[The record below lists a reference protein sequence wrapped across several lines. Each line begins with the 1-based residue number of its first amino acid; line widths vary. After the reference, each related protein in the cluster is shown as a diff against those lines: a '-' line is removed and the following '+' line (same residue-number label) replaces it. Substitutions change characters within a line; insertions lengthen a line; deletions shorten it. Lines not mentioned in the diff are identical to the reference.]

1 MGALAPLRVVGPRPT
16 ARPYGLVT
24 TPGTIVSQDDMVHFM
39 GGVAVDGYPADLPRT
54 HNPCASGTS
63 RVKDEGDDIP
73 SGEFSSFTVY
83 LPVTC
88 NGRGVG
94 NEAGAE
100 LLRRRAIETFEATE
114 TYGVERELA
123 FADVDAADRP
133 HLTAVE
139 VADYLNGGNATGPVE
154 ALALL
159 EQSLGLTAREGFI
172 HADPGTVTA
181 WVSRQLVV
189 PAGGTMR
196 TVAKGTTVIVG
207 DGYIGAQP
215 DAQGRDA
222 DPLNDDQ
229 NWAFATGPVRVS
241 RDELFVPTLRE
252 VFDHVTNGLTFR
264 VERNYVAYWD
274 TALLKGVNVDRST
287 TP

>member
-1 MGALAPLRVVGPRPT
+1 MGALAPLRIVGPRPT

-24 TPGTIVSQDDMVHFM
+24 TPGTIVSQDDLVHYL
-39 GGVAVDGYPADLPRT
+39 GGVAVDSYPADLPST
-54 HNPCASGTS
+54 HNPCATGTS
-63 RVKDEGDDIP
+63 RVKDVGSDP
-73 SGEFSSFTVY
+73 PRPEFSSFTVY
-83 LPVTC
+83 LPVDC
-88 NGRGVG
+88 SGLGIG
-94 NEAGAE
+94 NMAGAE
-100 LLRRRAIETFEATE
+100 LLRNRARETFEAVE

-133 HLTAVE
+133 HLTGLE
-139 VADYLNGGNATGPVE
+139 VADYLNGGAATGPIE

-159 EQSLGLTAREGFI
+159 EQSLGQTAREGFI
-172 HADPGTVTA
+172 HADPGTGAIWTA
-181 WVSRQLVV
+181 HNLIV

-196 TVAKGTTVIVG
+196 TVVKGTTVIIG

-252 VFDHVTNGLTFR
+252 VFDHVTNGVSFK

>member
-16 ARPYGLVT
+16 ARPYGLLS
-24 TPGTIVSQDDMVHFM
+24 TPGTIIAQDDLVHFM

-54 HNPCASGTS
+54 HNPCATGTS
-63 RVKDEGDDIP
+63 RVKDEGDPPP

-88 NGRGVG
+88 GGLGIG
-94 NEAGAE
+94 NEAGAD
-100 LLRRRAIETFEATE
+100 LLRRRAIEVFEATE
-114 TYGVERELA
+114 QYGVERELA

-133 HLTAVE
+133 HLTGLE
-139 VADYLNGGNATGPVE
+139 VADYLNAGAATGPVE

-159 EQSLGLTAREGFI
+159 EQAIGQTGREGVI
-172 HADPGTVTA
+172 HADPGTGASWTA
-181 WVSRQLVV
+181 HNLI
-189 PAGGTMR
+189 AATGGTMR
-196 TVAKGTTVIVG
+196 TVIKGTTVIVG

-241 RDELFVPTLRE
+241 RDDIFAPSLRE

>member
-16 ARPYGLVT
+16 ARPYGILT
-24 TPGTIVSQDDMVHFM
+24 TPGTIVAQDDLVHFM

-54 HNPCASGTS
+54 HNPCSSGTS
-63 RVKDEGDDIP
+63 RVKDEGDAQPGD
-73 SGEFSSFTVY
+73 EFSSFTVY
-83 LPVTC
+83 LPVSC
-88 NGRGVG
+88 GGLGIG
-94 NEAGAE
+94 NEAGAD
-100 LLRRRAIETFEATE
+100 LLRRRAIEVFEATE
-114 TYGVERELA
+114 QYGVERELA

-133 HLTAVE
+133 HLTGLA
-139 VADYLNGGNATGPVE
+139 VADYLNGGAATGPVE

-159 EQSLGLTAREGFI
+159 EQAIGLTAREGFI
-172 HADPGTVTA
+172 HADPGTVTS
-181 WVSRQLVV
+181 WVSRQLVTTS
-189 PAGGTMR
+189 GGTMR
-196 TVAKGTTVIVG
+196 TVAKGTVVISG

-241 RDELFVPTLRE
+241 RDDIFAPSLRE

-274 TALLKGVNVDRST
+274 TALLKGVMVDRST